1 MIPNEYLYYYYFNAE
16 ALQAM
21 RAGSVRSSFLEKQQA
36 AFYAGDGSPSNAL
49 RDWERTHADREAHY
63 MEEAWTGRE
72 DDMAGIVAARG
83 SGDYGRLALD
93 LVDALQG
100 EGHGVM
106 ILDVP
111 NRSSLPFLDEDAIV
125 EVPCVIGRGG
135 IVPVAIGSVPMDA
148 QGLILAVRAAERA
161 AIDAA
166 LSGSRSNAIKALAL
180 HPLVPSV
187 DVAGRILDGY
197 LAGQPALVGQFG
209 AA

>member
-1 MIPNEYLYYYYFNAE
+1 MTAIRPVVLATGGTGGHVFPAE
-16 ALQAM
+16 
-21 RAGSVRSSFLEKQQA
+21 
-36 AFYAGDGSPSNAL
+36 AL
-49 RDWERTHADREAHY
+49 RDWNRTHRAREESY

-83 SGDYGRLALD
+83 AGDYGRLALD
-93 LVDALQG
+93 LIDAL
-100 EGHGVM
+100 HGDGYRVM

-111 NRSSLPFLDEDAIV
+111 NRSSLPFLDEEAIV
-125 EVPCVIGRGG
+125 EVPCVISRGG
-135 IVPVAIGSVPMDA
+135 IVPTAIGTVPMHA

-166 LSGSRSNAIKALAL
+166 LSGSRAMAIKALAL

-187 DVAGRILDGY
+187 DVAGRILDAH
-197 LAGQPALVGQFG
+197 LAGQPALAERFG

>member
-1 MIPNEYLYYYYFNAE
+1 
-16 ALQAM
+16 
-21 RAGSVRSSFLEKQQA
+21 
-36 AFYAGDGSPSNAL
+36 
-49 RDWERTHADREAHY
+49 

-72 DDMAGIVAARG
+72 DDMASIVAARG
-83 SGDYGRLALD
+83 AGDYGRLALD
-93 LVDALQG
+93 LIDAM
-100 EGHGVM
+100 HGDGTRVM

-111 NRSSLPFLDEDAIV
+111 NRSSLPFLDEEAIV

-135 IVPVAIGSVPMDA
+135 IVPVAIGSVPMEA

-161 AIDAA
+161 AIEAA
-166 LSGSRSNAIKALAL
+166 LSGSRSMAIKALAL

-197 LAGQPALVGQFG
+197 LAGQPALVEAFG